1 MLKDFIT
8 AIKLPFL
15 KDKEL
20 YCDIKRI
27 LGFYPGDI
35 ELYKTALMHKSV
47 MHRNNKGKPVNN
59 ERLEFLGDAVLD
71 AVVGDIVYRHFPG
84 KREGFLTNTRSKL
97 VQRETLGK
105 LANEMGITKLV
116 LSSGRSQSHNS
127 YLGGN
132 AFEALVGAMYLDKG
146 YDKCMKFMEKRILDK
161 LINIDKVAYKEVNF
175 KSKLLEWSQKNRI
188 KLEYVEVESKK
199 DNNGNP
205 VFIYKVVLEG
215 IDGEKGKGYSKKESQ
230 QMASK
235 LTLERLRKN
244 TQYLDSIF
252 AAKTDRTKMEEE
264 PVMCVPEISEK
275 DNTPLK
281 SNENPSKNS
290 ENTSKK
296 DNNNSPK
303 KENKAPKKPKN
314 KPEKKAENKVDDKVE
329 ETFKQE
335 GKPEKDNTPKEERKS
350 RRNNRRPRREK
361 PEQNDAP
368 LEQNDGNNQQNDDN
382 DFDLSDIS
390 VKQLTREEIIEQAEK
405 AAFEA
410 ENNVDK

>member
-1 MLKDFIT
+1 MIKDLIT

-47 MHRNNKGKPVNN
+47 MHRNKKGKPVNN

-97 VQRETLGK
+97 VQRETLGR
-105 LANEMGITKLV
+105 LANDMGITKLV

-188 KLEYVEVESKK
+188 KLEYAEVESKK
-199 DNNGNP
+199 DENGNP

-215 IDGEKGKGYSKKESQ
+215 IDGETGKGYSKKESQ

-244 TQYLDSIF
+244 TKYLDSIF

-264 PVMCVPEISEK
+264 PVMCVPDVENKPVEK
-275 DNTPLK
+275 PEQK
-281 SNENPSKNS
+281 EAKPVKKND
-290 ENTSKK
+290 K
-296 DNNNSPK
+296 PAK
-303 KENKAPKKPKN
+303 KENKPVDK
-314 KPEKKAENKVDDKVE
+314 EKKADNNAEESPKEN
-329 ETFKQE
+329 TY
-335 GKPEKDNTPKEERKS
+335 NEERKP

-361 PEQNDAP
+361 PQSTDAP
-368 LEQNDGNNQQNDDN
+368 TEQNDGNKPHNDDK

-390 VKQLTREEIIEQAEK
+390 AKKLTREEIIELAEK
-405 AAFEA
+405 AAFE
-410 ENNVDK
+410 EQ